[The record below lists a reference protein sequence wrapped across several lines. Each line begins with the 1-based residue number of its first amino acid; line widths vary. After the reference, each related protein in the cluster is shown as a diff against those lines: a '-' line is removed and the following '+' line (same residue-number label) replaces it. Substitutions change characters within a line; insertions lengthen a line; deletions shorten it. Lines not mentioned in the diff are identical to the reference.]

1 MGYQVSSCCGADY
14 DECGDEDRFNFNVCV
29 SCGQEFDDPIMN
41 YDYSS
46 LEKMDRDEMRD
57 DEYRN
62 KMASVPFG

>member
-1 MGYQVSSCCGADY
+1 MMSAEMKIDLTFMFVVNAC
-14 DECGDEDRFNFNVCV
+14 N
-29 SCGQEFDDPIMN
+29 QEFDDPIMN

-62 KMASVPFG
+62 KMASIPFG

>member
-14 DECGDEDRFNFNVCV
+14 DECGDEDRFNFNV
-29 SCGQEFDDPIMN
+29 CGQEFDDPIMN

-62 KMASVPFG
+62 KMASIPFG